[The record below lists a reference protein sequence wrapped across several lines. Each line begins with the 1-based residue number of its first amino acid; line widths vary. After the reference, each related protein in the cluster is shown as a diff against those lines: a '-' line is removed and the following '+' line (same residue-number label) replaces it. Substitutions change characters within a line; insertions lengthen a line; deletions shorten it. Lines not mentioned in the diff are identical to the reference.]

1 MKISRK
7 AMKVLLVGAVCIVIP
22 AWSSWAKVCGKHHV
36 TSTKKNALVSDTQ
49 LISNGSVRFTHLV
62 YLVAGSSEDVCWIS
76 MMPIAQGERW
86 VVKWLT

>member
-1 MKISRK
+1 M
-7 AMKVLLVGAVCIVIP
+7 
-22 AWSSWAKVCGKHHV
+22 